1 MKRFAWMAR
10 WTVVVLLAG
19 DTPALACILCQG
31 GGQVPTLRESAE
43 RAKLVL
49 YGTLANPQLD
59 AANDSGTVDLKI
71 RTVLK
76 PDPFIKGKRVV
87 QLQHYV
93 PVDAK
98 DPPKFLAF
106 CDVYQDKD
114 KRDQLDAYWG
124 VQVKSAAVAAYLQ
137 GILALDPKDRTRA
150 LLYFFKYLDDG
161 DPLISNDAYV
171 EFAKANDKEI
181 GQVAG
186 KLSASKLRGWLQSD
200 KTPANRL
207 SLYAF
212 LLGACGTDK
221 DADLL
226 RGLIRKPNERMAGAI
241 DGLLGGYIR
250 LRPREG
256 WDVVVSILQDE
267 NKPFPERFNVLR
279 TVRFY
284 HGWKPDDTRREVL
297 RAVAGTLGEGDFA
310 DMTIDDLR
318 RWELWDLTGDVLAQ
332 FGKKSHAAPIM
343 RRTIVRYALCCPK
356 PEAARFVAD
365 VRRREPDL
373 VKDVEEELQFE
384 KK

>member
-1 MKRFAWMAR
+1 MKRLAWMAR
-10 WTVVVLLAG
+10 WMVVACFAG
-19 DTPALACILCQG
+19 GSPALACILCQG
-31 GGQVPTLRESAE
+31 GGQAPTFRQSAE

-49 YGTLANPQLD
+49 YGTLANPRLD

-71 RTVLK
+71 AKVLK
-76 PDPFIKGKRVV
+76 PDPFIKGKKAV
-87 QLQHYV
+87 QLQRYV
-93 PVDAK
+93 PVEAK
-98 DPPKFLAF
+98 DPPKFLVF

-114 KRDQLDAYWG
+114 KHDQLDAYQG
-124 VQVKSAAVAAYLQ
+124 MQVKSAAVAEYLQ
-137 GILALDPKDRTRA
+137 GILALDPKDRTKA
-150 LLYFFKYLDDG
+150 LLYFFKYLDDA
-161 DPLISNDAYV
+161 DLLISNDAYV

-181 GQVAG
+181 GAVAG
-186 KLSASKLRGWLQSD
+186 KLSPAKLRDWLTSD

-212 LLGACGTDK
+212 LLGACGSDK
-221 DADLL
+221 DAELL
-226 RGLIRKPNERMAGAI
+226 RSLLRDPNERMAGAI
-241 DGLLGGYIR
+241 DGLLSGYIK

-256 WDVVVSILQDE
+256 WDLVVAMLRDE
-267 NKPFPERFNVLR
+267 KKPFPERFNVLR

-284 HGWKPDDTRREVL
+284 HGWKPEDTRREVL
-297 RAVAGTLGEGDFA
+297 QAVAGTLGQGDFA

-332 FGKKSHAAPIM
+332 FDKKSHAAPIM

-356 PEAARFVAD
+356 PEASRFVAG
-365 VRRREPDL
+365 VRRREPEL

>member
-1 MKRFAWMAR
+1 
-10 WTVVVLLAG
+10 
-19 DTPALACILCQG
+19 
-31 GGQVPTLRESAE
+31 
-43 RAKLVL
+43 
-49 YGTLANPQLD
+49 
-59 AANDSGTVDLKI
+59 
-71 RTVLK
+71 
-76 PDPFIKGKRVV
+76 
-87 QLQHYV
+87 
-93 PVDAK
+93 
-98 DPPKFLAF
+98 
-106 CDVYQDKD
+106 
-114 KRDQLDAYWG
+114 
-124 VQVKSAAVAAYLQ
+124 
-137 GILALDPKDRTRA
+137 
-150 LLYFFKYLDDG
+150 
-161 DPLISNDAYV
+161 
-171 EFAKANDKEI
+171 
-181 GQVAG
+181 
-186 KLSASKLRGWLQSD
+186 
-200 KTPANRL
+200 
-207 SLYAF
+207 
-212 LLGACGTDK
+212 
-221 DADLL
+221 
-226 RGLIRKPNERMAGAI
+226 MAGAI